1 MSSSII
7 HSKEI
12 TCGELTLTIN
22 KLSTSHTPSEA
33 LSYFD
38 NEDVFYFRNKEQSF
52 EICAFG
58 VTKKNLTKTQCTN
71 LLKLKNENL
80 YILGARGFYDY
91 NTSVQE
97 LAPENEWNDFDYSF
111 YIPNYIFL
119 READVVSLLSISIKG
134 QELEEL
140 EELASLKESPNN
152 IPNTLN
158 KTFEIT
164 NKEQWTKQVIESKK
178 EMAKREIQKIVLCR
192 KIKHLYSRSID
203 HIQYFNNLRESF
215 SNSYQIYYKNKTQ
228 VFVSLTPETL
238 YRIDAEKLEIDCI
251 AGTIKKSE
259 IESEARNSR
268 ELFKKDQKELEEHRI
283 VCQSVEEILKSHD
296 IVPQYEF
303 KERILSLK
311 HVEHMH
317 SKISTT
323 LTRNEEIEIL
333 EDLHPTPAVG
343 GRPKSKAL
351 ELIKEIEKDNRAL
364 YAAPIGFF
372 NSNKSEFAVGIR
384 SALINDN
391 QMFLY
396 GGCGI
401 VKDSDPDKEWIE
413 TQTKMKNFL

>member
-1 MSSSII
+1 MTSSSII

-58 VTKKNLTKTQCTN
+58 ITKKDLTKTQCTN
-71 LLKLKNENL
+71 LLKLDKESL

-91 NTSVQE
+91 NASVQE
-97 LAPENEWNDFDYSF
+97 LNPENEWNDFDYSF
-111 YIPNYIFL
+111 FIPSYIFL
-119 READVVSLLSISIKG
+119 KERDVVSLLSISIKG
-134 QELEEL
+134 QELKEL
-140 EELASLKESPNN
+140 GPQKESQKNTPNPL
-152 IPNTLN
+152 IETL
-158 KTFEIT
+158 ELT
-164 NKEQWTKQVIESKK
+164 NKEQWKKQVIESKK

-203 HIQYFNNLRESF
+203 HIKYFNNLRESF
-215 SNSYQIYYKNKTQ
+215 STSYQIYYKNKMH
-228 VFVSLTPETL
+228 VFLSFTPETL
-238 YRIDAEKLEIDCI
+238 YRIDSDKLEIDCI

-259 IESEARNSR
+259 VESEARNSR

-283 VCQSVEEILKSHD
+283 VCQSVEEILKGHE

-323 LTRNEEIEIL
+323 LTRNKEIDIL

-351 ELIKEIEKDNRAL
+351 ELIKEIEKNNRAL

-372 NSNKSEFAVGIR
+372 NSKKSEFAVGIR